1 MSKKTFKEELKDV
14 LAAPE
19 PTEEE
24 RKEIERRV
32 LSALAWRP
40 MPKADF
46 VRTLLSPT
54 LAATEANVER
64 CELSEDGK
72 KVVIVHANGSM
83 RWINVEGDNLF
94 GIVVDVVKALDTY

>member
-1 MSKKTFKEELKDV
+1 MTKKKSFKEELGPI
-14 LAAPE
+14 LAATA

-24 RKEIERRV
+24 RKAIEQRMIE
-32 LSALAWRP
+32 ALMQRP

-46 VRTLLSPT
+46 VRTLLSPM

-72 KVVIVHANGSM
+72 KVVILHAHGSM

-94 GIVVDVVKALDTY
+94 GIVVDVVKALDN